1 MISVN
6 ASLRNAITGKGT
18 QLIRITGSC
27 YDVNNNYVSFTW
39 GNSDIVQGSFF
50 VDKRC
55 ISGSQFSLGNTV
67 SNELGFELFAEGN
80 DELLLE
86 GVMVTVEL
94 GGYVS
99 GSASYFT
106 VGKFILDKPV
116 QNIDRISIKGYDLLK
131 KLDKLADNWVMKTG
145 GGENVL
151 GYGLKPNSTYPMG
164 AGGYSG
170 YAQGIVRS
178 PYYQLDPS
186 GEYFLT
192 GVVPFSQN
200 GHFPQKIII
209 DGISLDTISCYYI
222 LFYYD
227 EGVLETV
234 SELIWSFDF
243 LATVSQSGTKTT
255 ITFNAG
261 TDPNKT
267 ALQENVESISGEH
280 DYFVTFTLTNGSLQT
295 GTNLQIMYNVSET
308 ATIYDTVNDICKA
321 CDLEFFDG
329 YPPAYNTLLEYRP
342 LADYSKYSY
351 RTILGLFAQACG
363 ANLALWGSGYGAYRG
378 QVRLAVPTS
387 TGITLTESDVMSC
400 EISDEAVVLN
410 GTRFVDKDGAL
421 YINRTVLTEP
431 YKYLDFSGCPVFPTD
446 AQTAVNNLANLTG
459 TAKKW
464 FPGKVKILAMPWIEP
479 MDIVGINYSV
489 KPYHSGNILVTRVHI
504 TANGVTSLES
514 AGFTETTNSNG
525 YVYTSYNS
533 DEPEYNITF
542 STASGTANTT
552 ADVML
557 STFPYNL
564 PKVNDYVMTPL
575 NFGIVTAING
585 SFATVKWLA

>member
-1 MISVN
+1 MIYVDTE
-6 ASLRNAITGKGT
+6 LKNAITGKGA
-18 QLIRITGSC
+18 QLIRIVGTC
-27 YDVNNNYVSFTW
+27 YDTEGNFVQFTW
-39 GNSDIVQGSFF
+39 DNSDIIRDSFF

-55 ISGSQFSLGNTV
+55 VSGSQFSLGNTV
-67 SNELGFELFAEGN
+67 SNELGFDVFAAGKEN
-80 DELLLE
+80 LLLE
-86 GVMVTVEL
+86 GNTVTVSL
-94 GGYVS
+94 GGYVN
-99 GSASYFT
+99 GIATYFEI
-106 VGKFILDKPV
+106 GKFILDKPTL
-116 QNIDRISIKGYDLLK
+116 NIDRLSIKGYDFLT
-131 KLDKLADNWVMKTG
+131 KLDKLADNFVMKTG
-145 GGENVL
+145 SGENVL
-151 GYGLKPNSTYPMG
+151 GYAIKPNMLYPMDKN
-164 AGGYSG
+164 GYTSG
-170 YAQGIVRS
+170 SRGTTSY
-178 PYYQLDPS
+178 PYVNPAIN
-186 GEYFLT
+186 YFLT
-192 GVVPFSQN
+192 GMVPFSQN
-200 GHFPQKIII
+200 GHFPQKIIF
-209 DGISLDTISCYYI
+209 DGISLDTNSCYYI
-222 LFYYD
+222 LFYYN
-227 EGVLETV
+227 EGVLQTV
-234 SELIWSFDF
+234 SGLVWSFDF
-243 LATVSQSGTKTT
+243 MATASQSGTKTT

-267 ALQENVESISGEH
+267 ALQEHVETNFGEH
-280 DYFVTFTLTNGSLQT
+280 DYFVAFTLTNGSSQT
-295 GTNLQIMYNVSET
+295 VTDMQIMYNISET
-308 ATIYDTVNDICKA
+308 ATIYNTVNDICRA
-321 CDLEFFDG
+321 CDLEFYDG
-329 YPPAYNTLLEYRP
+329 YPPAYNTSMEYRP

-363 ANLALWGSGYGAYRG
+363 ANLALWGSGYGVYRG
-378 QVRLAVPTS
+378 QVRFAVPTS

-504 TANGVTSLES
+504 TANGVTNLES
-514 AGFTETTNSNG
+514 VGFTETTNSNG
-525 YVYTSYNS
+525 YAYTSYNS
-533 DEPEYNITF
+533 TEPEYNVTF

-564 PKVNDYVMTPL
+564 PKVNDYVMTPS
-575 NFGIVTAING
+575 NFGIVTAITG